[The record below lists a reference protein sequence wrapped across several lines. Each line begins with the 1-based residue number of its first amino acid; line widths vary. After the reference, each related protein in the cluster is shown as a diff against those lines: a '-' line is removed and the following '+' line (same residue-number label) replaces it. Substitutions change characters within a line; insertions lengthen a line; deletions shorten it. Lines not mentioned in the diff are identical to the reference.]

1 MKNMQTTRRA
11 VLLATIAGAAL
22 GPFAAQAADYPNKPV
37 RIVVPFTPG
46 SGTDTMTRKIAAELQ
61 ERLKTSVLVENLP
74 GASGQ
79 IAASAVAR
87 AKPDGYTIFFTT
99 NTTHGANPS
108 LFKTLSY
115 DPIKDFEPVTLI
127 SETPFLLIVRKDMPV
142 QNVKELVAW
151 LKANPAQASYGYG
164 NSTGQVAA
172 ASLMKAVN
180 VDAVPVPYKGTP
192 AAAAD
197 VIGGRVAFMFID
209 TAAAQP
215 FIAADGQ
222 MRALAITSPKRSP
235 LAPEIPT
242 LQESTGVAGLDIVSW
257 SAVYAPAGTPK
268 DIVLVLQKAIAESI
282 TSPDFTQWAKRLSS
296 EIKNTS
302 PQELG
307 AYTRASID
315 SWRDKIKAAGIE
327 PQ

>member
-1 MKNMQTTRRA
+1 MKTIPTTRRA
-11 VLLATIAGAAL
+11 VMLAAISATV
-22 GPFAAQAADYPNKPV
+22 FAAPALHAADYPSKPV

-61 ERLKTSVLVENLP
+61 ERLKTTVVVENLP

-87 AKPDGYTIFFTT
+87 AKPDGYSIFFTT

-127 SETPFLLIVRKDMPV
+127 SETPFLLVVRKDMPV
-142 QNVKELVAW
+142 KNVKELVEW
-151 LKANPAQASYGYG
+151 LKAHPAEASYGYG

-172 ASLMKAVN
+172 ASLMKATN
-180 VDAVPVPYKGTP
+180 VDAVAVPYKGTP

-197 VIGGRVAFMFID
+197 VIGGRVAFMFVD

-222 MRALAITSPKRSP
+222 MRPLAITSPKRSP

-242 LQESTGVAGLDIVSW
+242 LLESTGVAGLDIVSW

-268 DIVLVLQKAIAESI
+268 DIVMVLQKAIAESI
-282 TSPDFTQWAKRLSS
+282 TSPEFTQWAKRLSS

-302 PQELG
+302 PEELG

-315 SWRDKIKAAGIE
+315 SWREKIKAAGIQ

>member
-1 MKNMQTTRRA
+1 MNVLKRELMMKMIQNTRRVF
-11 VLLATIAGAAL
+11 VLAAIASAAAS
-22 GPFAAQAADYPNKPV
+22 PFAVYGADYPSQPV

-46 SGTDTMTRKIAAELQ
+46 SGTDTMTRKIADELQ
-61 ERLKTSVLVENLP
+61 ARLRTTVVVENLP

-127 SETPFLLIVRKDMPV
+127 SETPFLLVVRKDMPV
-142 QNVKELVAW
+142 KNVKELVAW

-172 ASLMKAVN
+172 AALMKAMH
-180 VDAVPVPYKGTP
+180 VDAIAVPYKGTP
-192 AAAAD
+192 AAASD
-197 VIGGRVAFMFID
+197 VIGGRVAFMFVD

-215 FIAADGQ
+215 FIAADG
-222 MRALAITSPKRSP
+222 
-235 LAPEIPT
+235 
-242 LQESTGVAGLDIVSW
+242 
-257 SAVYAPAGTPK
+257 
-268 DIVLVLQKAIAESI
+268 
-282 TSPDFTQWAKRLSS
+282 
-296 EIKNTS
+296 
-302 PQELG
+302 
-307 AYTRASID
+307 
-315 SWRDKIKAAGIE
+315 
-327 PQ
+327 